1 MKAPPKEESQ
11 RSLANFTPPMPASF
25 NNDTI
30 AALSTPPG
38 VSAIGVIR
46 LSGDNAI
53 GICGQVFRGKKLAE
67 QPSHTLHHGWIADGE
82 SKIDEVV
89 VALFRSPHSYT
100 GEDVVEIS
108 CHGSPYIL
116 QKVIDLL
123 VENGARL
130 AKPGEFTLRAFL
142 NGKLDLS
149 QAEAVADLIASD
161 SEASHKAAMRQMRG
175 GFSKEL
181 KALRQ
186 QLIDFAAMVE
196 LELDFSEEDV
206 EFANRKQLKE
216 LVLNLISKISQL
228 IESFRLGN
236 VIKHGVNVVIAGRPN
251 AGKSTLLNRLLNED
265 RAIVSEIPGTTR
277 DTIEEALNINGV
289 LFRLIDTAGIREAND
304 EIERLGIDKTF
315 EKIRQSGILVYL
327 FDVAA
332 MSNEDVLE
340 DIKKLRHEN
349 TPMIVVGNKT
359 DLLKDYQSKF
369 RLNGSAVFI
378 SSKGGSNIQQVKDA
392 LIGKVSAGEFQQEN
406 TVVTNARHHEALLR
420 SRQALDDV
428 LRGLDAKISGEL
440 LALDMR
446 RALEALG
453 EITGEVTND
462 NVLDSIFSRFC
473 IGK

>member
-1 MKAPPKEESQ
+1 MPP
-11 RSLANFTPPMPASF
+11 LLNY
-25 NNDTI
+25 DTI
-30 AALSTPPG
+30 VAMSTPPG

-46 LSGDNAI
+46 LSGDRAI
-53 GICGQVFRGKKLAE
+53 AICENVFRGKKLSE
-67 QPSHTLHHGWIADGE
+67 QPSHTLHHGWISDGNE
-82 SKIDEVV
+82 PIDEVV
-89 VALFRSPHSYT
+89 AGIFKAPHSYT

-108 CHGSPYIL
+108 CHGSPHVL

-123 VENGARL
+123 IEKGARL

-149 QAEAVADLIASD
+149 QAEAVADLISSN
-161 SEASHKAAMRQMRG
+161 SEASHKAAVHQMRG
-175 GFSKEL
+175 GFSQEL
-181 KALRQ
+181 KDLRQ
-186 QLIDFAAMVE
+186 QLIDFAALVE

-206 EFANRKQLKE
+206 EFANREKLKE
-216 LVLNLISKISQL
+216 LVSSLKSKISYL

-327 FDVAA
+327 FDVASV
-332 MSNEDVLE
+332 SNDDVLE
-340 DIKKLRHEN
+340 DIKKLHHEN
-349 TPMIVVGNKT
+349 TPMILVGNKT

-369 RLNGSAVFI
+369 NFNGSAVFI
-378 SSKGGSNIQQVKDA
+378 STKSGSNLQRVKEA
-392 LIGKVSAGEFQQEN
+392 LISKVSVKEFQHEN

-428 LRGLDAKISGEL
+428 LKGLDAKISGEL
-440 LALDMR
+440 LAIDIR
-446 RALEALG
+446 RALEELG
-453 EITGEVTND
+453 SITGDATSEH
-462 NVLDSIFSRFC
+462 VLDSIFSRFC